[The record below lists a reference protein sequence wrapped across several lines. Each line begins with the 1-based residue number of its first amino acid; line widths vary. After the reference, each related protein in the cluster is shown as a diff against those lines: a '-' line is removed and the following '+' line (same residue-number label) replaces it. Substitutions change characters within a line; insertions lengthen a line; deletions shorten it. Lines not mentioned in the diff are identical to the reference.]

1 MGTHPIFES
10 DFDCLTEMAKK
21 GSTKKKG
28 GGGKGKKEKTNPRE
42 AFIEAR
48 LEFRQSQLK
57 TALRELQLQE
67 DEVSFSLARVN
78 DSDEYRST
86 TINGILAK
94 LHQVDA
100 QLTGAQLD
108 NESELARRRGAVHA
122 CETRRAT
129 ELDEVRAELNGVLER
144 NGKMEDDIR
153 HWSHYNNQQAQHDA
167 RRIAQLESL
176 LAEHNAQ
183 TYSVVDF
190 IKRQIANGQ
199 AQYDARERAKREE
212 MRHEAFDEA
221 FRCTSPS
228 DFYECRESERLTAY
242 VDEHSRLLA
251 TEAECY
257 QRTSIKAKRLENER
271 DALKGAHLERPQ
283 QCRAVLDGTYFA

>member
-1 MGTHPIFES
+1 
-10 DFDCLTEMAKK
+10 MAKK
-21 GSTKKKG
+21 GGTKKK
-28 GGGKGKKEKTNPRE
+28 GGGKGKKEKINPRE

-67 DEVSFSLARVN
+67 DEVSFALARVN

-153 HWSHYNNQQAQHDA
+153 HWSHYNNQQSTQAQH
-167 RRIAQLESL
+167 
-176 LAEHNAQ
+176 
-183 TYSVVDF
+183 
-190 IKRQIANGQ
+190 
-199 AQYDARERAKREE
+199 
-212 MRHEAFDEA
+212 
-221 FRCTSPS
+221 
-228 DFYECRESERLTAY
+228 
-242 VDEHSRLLA
+242 
-251 TEAECY
+251 
-257 QRTSIKAKRLENER
+257 
-271 DALKGAHLERPQ
+271 
-283 QCRAVLDGTYFA
+283 